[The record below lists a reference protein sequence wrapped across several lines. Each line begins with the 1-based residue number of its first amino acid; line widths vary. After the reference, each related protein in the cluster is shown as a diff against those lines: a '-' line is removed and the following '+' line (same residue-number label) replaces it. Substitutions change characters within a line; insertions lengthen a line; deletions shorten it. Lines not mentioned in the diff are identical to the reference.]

1 VKAVETLLVLEQP
14 PRTTGSVTANDGDAL
29 CYGRLMLQEA
39 PPVAETFGDV
49 GDASADGGAENR
61 VWIVFADPMAN
72 RVFFECG
79 IVDRLRDA
87 FPDRMEAVFLLHPK
101 HLQQWLPRLEGIPV
115 LLSGDVSPVE
125 VGLAER
131 IRRRIDIELDKRIGF
146 YPLAIRLNYRHAFHQ
161 GRMTEGHPFPFLD
174 SARVGPLPRWRPVES
189 AMARWHLSSRRYVP
203 SALLE
208 RMRRDCGALVINNPQ
223 AHVAMPFLTAAR
235 RLRVPVV
242 GYIASWDHQV
252 GKGIVSP
259 YLDRY
264 VVQNQAMREDLE
276 RYHGIAPS
284 RVTVTG
290 WPQTD
295 VYHRARSLGEY
306 RDLLRGLGLRSD
318 RPVILYAGNAP
329 NNAPYEQ
336 NLVGRLVAW
345 WRETGA
351 DDRVSLLFR
360 PHPYDLQVRER
371 YAAAFD
377 VPGVAVQQAGFTGYG
392 DLVTLLQHVDCVV
405 ANGGTVLLEALVN
418 DRPTVCVTYG
428 EGAPPEFDSAA
439 RTNMTGEHY
448 RKLIES
454 EAFYRA
460 GDFEELAAA
469 LESALGNPAEL
480 RAERKRVSREV
491 VGTIDG
497 QAAER
502 VVAAIEEGIM
512 LSRSVPQAS
521 PRHLRPS

>member
-1 VKAVETLLVLEQP
+1 M
-14 PRTTGSVTANDGDAL
+14 ANDRDGL
-29 CYGRLMLQEA
+29 CYGRSMLQEA
-39 PPVAETFGDV
+39 PPAAESFGDA
-49 GDASADGGAENR
+49 GAASVDGVTGSR

-87 FPDRMEAVFLLHPK
+87 FSDRLEAVFLLHPK
-101 HLQQWLPRLEGIPV
+101 HLDQWLPRLEGIPV
-115 LLSGDVSPVE
+115 VPSADLLPVE
-125 VGLAER
+125 VALPER
-131 IRRRIDIELDKRIGF
+131 IPRRIDIELDKRIGF
-146 YPLAIRLNYRHAFHQ
+146 YPLAIRFNYRHGFHR

-174 SARVGPLPRWRPVES
+174 SARVGPLPRWKPIEA
-189 AMARWHLSSRRYVP
+189 AMTRWHLSSRRYVP
-203 SALLE
+203 SALLQ
-208 RMRRDCGALVINNPQ
+208 RMRRNCGALVINNPQ

-235 RLRVPVV
+235 RLRIPVI
-242 GYIASWDHQV
+242 GYIASWDQQV

-264 VVQNQAMREDLE
+264 VVQNEVMREDLE

-284 RVTVTG
+284 RVIVTG

-306 RDLLRGLGLRSD
+306 RDLLRELGLRDD
-318 RPVILYAGNAP
+318 RSVVLYAGNAP

-336 NLVGRLVAW
+336 NLVRRLVTW

-351 DDRVSLLFR
+351 SDRVSILFR

-377 VPGVAVQQAGFTGYG
+377 VPGVAVQQATFTGYG

-405 ANGGTVLLEALVN
+405 ANGGTILLEALVN
-418 DRPTVCVTYG
+418 DRPTVCVTFG
-428 EGAPPEFDSAA
+428 EGAPPDFDAA
-439 RTNMTGEHY
+439 VRSNMTGEHY

-454 EAFYRA
+454 EAFHRA
-460 GDFEELAAA
+460 SDFEELAAA
-469 LESALGNPAEL
+469 LESALANPAEL
-480 RAERKRVSREV
+480 RAERQRVSREV
-491 VGTIDG
+491 VGVIDG
-497 QAAER
+497 RAAER
-502 VVAAIEEGIM
+502 VVEAIEEGIT
-512 LSRSVPQAS
+512 LSRSSPQAS
-521 PRHLRPS
+521 RRHFRPE